1 MVKEKKLNRRKIH
14 AVINIIVV
22 VTMIVITFS
31 QNSIEKRMF
40 FSRLTLLFAL
50 ISSAVASKY
59 NGKFSTYKILIV
71 MAIFVL
77 VMTISSY
84 LIHF

>member
-1 MVKEKKLNRRKIH
+1 MFKEKKLNRRKIH

-22 VTMIVITFS
+22 VILIGITFS
-31 QNSIEKRMF
+31 QDSIEKRMF

-59 NGKFSTYKILIV
+59 NGKLSTYKILIV